1 MPQKQELG
9 GMKLIGKRGKNLK
22 SGGKLRDTGIV
33 WLAEAAMTTR
43 SGEEVSQKQKK
54 KKKRWDGYRGGREGG
69 DGGWDSDS
77 ERRIW
82 CCDL

>member
-1 MPQKQELG
+1 
-9 GMKLIGKRGKNLK
+9 
-22 SGGKLRDTGIV
+22 
-33 WLAEAAMTTR
+33 MTTR
-43 SGEEVSQKQKK
+43 SGEAVSQKQKK